1 MYKKIYSKNYVK
13 SYKICILKFLL
24 FNISFMKVDRYE
36 QKKKKE
42 KKKNYKKD

>member
-1 MYKKIYSKNYVK
+1 MYQKNLLKNYVK

-42 KKKNYKKD
+42 KKKNYKKN